1 LNVSLLAYSPLA
13 FGLLTG
19 KYDVSGITGPTSPQ
33 DGRITKYESV
43 RAQRWGRVEAVDTAR
58 LYNDLARAHGM
69 TPTQMALAFCYQK
82 WQVASTIIGVTSI
95 AQLDENI
102 AAYDTKLSQEVLD
115 AIDQIRLINRD
126 PAY

>member
-1 LNVSLLAYSPLA
+1 MH
-13 FGLLTG
+13 LTVHS
-19 KYDVSGITGPTSPQ
+19 Y
-33 DGRITKYESV
+33 
-43 RAQRWGRVEAVDTAR
+43 R
-58 LYNDLARAHGM
+58 LRAHGM

-115 AIDQIRLINRD
+115 AIDQIRLVSRD